1 MRFSHSRVRELIVDG
16 RGHEFGKNACLFR
29 DVHNLCHTVPDIACE
44 AIFVVRFL
52 GTTERV
58 VCYLCRRC
66 QCRLRLHKRLAGRWM
81 KELIV
86 RTWLALFWGFALV
99 SSVQAAGWYR
109 DVDEALKVAQSTNR
123 PMVLFVSMDQCKY
136 CHMMIQKTL
145 ANVEVRR
152 TIGSSF
158 VAATITA
165 AEQPE
170 LMKRL
175 GIRSFPTTLLVDSN
189 GKIIDQMTGYV
200 GVKKFRSQLHRVT
213 GQSSQPAVARSPSST
228 RSR

>member
-1 MRFSHSRVRELIVDG
+1 
-16 RGHEFGKNACLFR
+16 
-29 DVHNLCHTVPDIACE
+29 
-44 AIFVVRFL
+44 
-52 GTTERV
+52 
-58 VCYLCRRC
+58 
-66 QCRLRLHKRLAGRWM
+66 
-81 KELIV
+81 V

-109 DVDEALKVAQSTNR
+109 DVDEALRVAQSTNR
-123 PMVLFVSMDQCKY
+123 PMVLFVSMGQCKY

-189 GKIIDQMTGYV
+189 GKIVDHMTGYV
-200 GVKKFRSQLHRVT
+200 GVKKFRSHLHRVT
-213 GQSSQPAVARSPSST
+213 GQSPQPAVARSPSST